1 MSGKINK
8 SSLEEAKLNFEEIK
22 NFAQEEI
29 KKELQQETEKK
40 VASILEKLVN
50 EDVSVTINAD
60 GNNVEVQ
67 VGEEGNV
74 EVSKDGEHVASVD
87 SENGVEDSEA
97 PIDEPISVTDDE
109 EVTLTD
115 DDMTDEELDEIMQ
128 NQNMNEMDNIKMEQ
142 EQVPA
147 TPAPAADATA
157 APATDAA
164 PAADATAAPEA
175 DTAGGDAQMS
185 ELISKIDTLINV
197 MLQQQGGE
205 APEGAEAAG
214 QQVDVIDDEEAGAA
228 APAPA
233 APAVQEEEMAFE
245 IVDDTKDIEI
255 INDVENECVMGENPE
270 EEGPAMEETR
280 SLGFTSKRTGD
291 KTLKMDT
298 MEKNKGHHAPVTSL
312 KENKDTKAQYESII
326 DELKKENAGLKGK
339 VAKLESERKEFEE
352 GFVVLREQFDEMQ
365 TFNGKLYLVNK
376 LLTLGGL
383 TQEEKTK
390 ICEKFDAAKTIKEA
404 EALFKTVIKEN
415 KSKFSGNEVDNKI
428 KATTTNTTKAKSVSQ
443 PLYES
448 DEAIR
453 MKKLAGIKKGTE
465 EEN

>member
-87 SENGVEDSEA
+87 SENSVEDSEA

-115 DDMTDEELDEIMQ
+115 DDMTDEELDEVMQ

-157 APATDAA
+157 APAPDAA
-164 PAADATAAPEA
+164 PAADATAAPE
-175 DTAGGDAQMS
+175 GGDAQMS

-205 APEGAEAAG
+205 APEGADAAG
-214 QQVDVIDDEEAGAA
+214 QQVDVIDDEAGA

-233 APAVQEEEMAFE
+233 AGAPAPAVQEEEMTFE

-255 INDVENECVMGENPE
+255 INDIENECVMGENPG

-448 DEAIR
+448 DEARR
-453 MKKLAGIKKGTE
+453 MKMLAGIGKGTE

>member
-87 SENGVEDSEA
+87 SEGGVEDTEA

-115 DDMTDEELDEIMQ
+115 DDMTDEELDEVMQ

-147 TPAPAADATA
+147 TPAPGADATA
-157 APATDAA
+157 APAPDAA
-164 PAADATAAPEA
+164 PAADATAAPE
-175 DTAGGDAQMS
+175 GGDAQMS

-205 APEGAEAAG
+205 APEGADAAG
-214 QQVDVIDDEEAGAA
+214 QQVDVIDDEAGA

-233 APAVQEEEMAFE
+233 AGAPAPAVQEEEMTFE

-255 INDVENECVMGENPE
+255 INDIESESVMGENPE

-448 DEAIR
+448 DEARR
-453 MKKLAGIKKGTE
+453 MKMLAGIGKGTE

>member
-50 EDVSVTINAD
+50 EDVSISINSD

-74 EVSKDGEHVASVD
+74 EVSKDGEHLASVD
-87 SENGVEDSEA
+87 SEGGVEDSEA
-97 PIDEPISVTDDE
+97 PIDEPISVADDE
-109 EVTLTD
+109 EVSLTD

-128 NQNMNEMDNIKMEQ
+128 NQNMNEMDNVKMEQ
-142 EQVPA
+142 EQV
-147 TPAPAADATA
+147 PAPAADATA
-157 APATDAA
+157 APA
-164 PAADATAAPEA
+164 PDATAAPEA
-175 DTAGGDAQMS
+175 APAGGDAQMS

-205 APEGAEAAG
+205 APEGAEGAEGAG
-214 QQVDVIDDEEAGAA
+214 QQVDVIDDEAASASAPAAGA
-228 APAPA
+228 P
-233 APAVQEEEMAFE
+233 APAVQEEEMTFE

-255 INDVENECVMGENPE
+255 INDIESENVMGENPE

-312 KENKDTKAQYESII
+312 KENKEIKAQYEAKIA
-326 DELKKENAGLKGK
+326 ELQKENAGLKGK

-448 DEAIR
+448 DESRR
-453 MKKLAGIKKGTE
+453 MKKLAGLGKGTE